1 MIYADNF
8 FLEVEHGAL
17 HEFGLDSVTGLP
29 AQITRFFSSLKRSDI
44 TNTLGLTDHAETA
57 LVRGGFD
64 LDKIRTTVRRIA
76 TPLTQRLKLL
86 REDSNS
92 LEVRANALSSD
103 VQKSFTECFTSIYS
117 DLSKDG
123 EIDAGLKIFLV
134 VFIAKIFVAA
144 VMTSIVISVGSMA
157 FFYIAQ
163 VISILAIMP
172 FIEEYGR
179 RYALQDGKGFSG
191 YVLFSNTWAITDSV
205 IKIAAGGSLAWA
217 GVSILQVFVDQLLS
231 ALQKYG
237 YLDDL
242 SRGADPQSAGSMN
255 FLLAVILKG
264 LWNFARLKSG
274 SLA

>member
-8 FLEVEHGAL
+8 FLDVEHETL
-17 HEFGLDSVTGLP
+17 QEFGLDSVTDLP
-29 AQITRFFSSLKRSDI
+29 AQITRFFSSLKRNDI
-44 TNTLGLTDHAETA
+44 TNAMGLTDHAEAA
-57 LVRGGFD
+57 LARSGID
-64 LDKIRTTVRRIA
+64 LDKIRATVRRVA
-76 TPLTQRLKLL
+76 SPLTQRLKLL
-86 REDSNS
+86 REDSSS
-92 LEVRANALSSD
+92 LEARASALSND
-103 VQKSFTECFTSIYS
+103 VQKSFAECFTSIYS

-134 VFIAKIFVAA
+134 VFIAKIFVAML
-144 VMTSIVISVGSMA
+144 MTSIVMSVGSVA

-163 VISILAIMP
+163 IISLLAIMP

-179 RYALQDGKGFSG
+179 RYALRDGKGFSG
-191 YVLFSNTWAITDSV
+191 YVLFSNSWAITDSV
-205 IKIAAGGSLAWA
+205 LKIAAGGSLAWA

-242 SRGADPQSAGSMN
+242 SKGADPQSAGRMH